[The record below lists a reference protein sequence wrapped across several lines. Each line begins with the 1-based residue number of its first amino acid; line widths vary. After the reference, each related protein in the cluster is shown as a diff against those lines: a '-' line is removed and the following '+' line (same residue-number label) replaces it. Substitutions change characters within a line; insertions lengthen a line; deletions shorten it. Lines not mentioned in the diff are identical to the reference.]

1 MSEPQKPNWWQ
12 TLPGVLTALAAT
24 ITALSGLAA
33 ILFQNGV
40 FGAKAEA
47 KAGNPPIPQ
56 VTTTDGPGASAGASA
71 AAAPHRVPPAD
82 SAGSAPSAQAT
93 KTARPW
99 SEAEAVLLGRDGTVT
114 RIRASSLSNCISANH
129 ELSLDNGQSI
139 AFEKLA
145 GFDVVQ
151 ADDHANSNAK
161 AKLRLI
167 LANGTEISGTV
178 EANCDL
184 FGTNDIGR
192 VTTYYDQLRGVRF
205 E

>member
-47 KAGNPPIPQ
+47 KAGNPPITQ
-56 VTTTDGPGASAGASA
+56 VTTTDGPGASAGVSA
-71 AAAPHRVPPAD
+71 AAAPHRAPPAD
-82 SAGSAPSAQAT
+82 SVGSASSAQAG